1 MERSESTPSKRVART
16 GTPITGKG
24 VSEATIPN
32 FQENPILYGNNLVGG
47 TKWVHVEDIP
57 GK

>member
-32 FQENPILYGNNLVGG
+32 FQENPLFYSNNLVGG
-47 TKWVHVEDIP
+47 DKMSSC
-57 GK
+57 